1 MTATTTDFLGY
12 TVIADG
18 ADAGRYATA
27 EVAAQVYVDDL
38 YGYISDA
45 SKEAQGFRFR
55 VDVSGMTFAELEA
68 ECDYW
73 SNQAAIAIEEE
84 KEAEAFAVEEF
95 KALVARTIE
104 LGAKD
109 EETALRWL
117 AEDERFY
124 HSQDVEHFV
133 WSYGILFTDYGR
145 ELCKKLETIVT
156 YVEVA

>member
-1 MTATTTDFLGY
+1 MNTTTDILDY
-12 TVIADG
+12 TIIADG
-18 ADAGRYATA
+18 IDAGRYATA
-27 EVAAQVYVDDL
+27 EVAMQSYSDEL

-73 SNQAAIAIEEE
+73 YNQAAIANEEE

-109 EETALRWL
+109 EEIALRWL
-117 AEDERFY
+117 
-124 HSQDVEHFV
+124 QM
-133 WSYGILFTDYGR
+133 
-145 ELCKKLETIVT
+145 
-156 YVEVA
+156 